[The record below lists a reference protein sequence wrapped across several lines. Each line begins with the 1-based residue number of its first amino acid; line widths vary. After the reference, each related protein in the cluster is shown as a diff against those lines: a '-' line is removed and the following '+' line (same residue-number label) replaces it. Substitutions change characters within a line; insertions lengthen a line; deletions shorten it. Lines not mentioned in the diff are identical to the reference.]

1 MMSLREDLS
10 RRFEQELTDLEESLN
25 MPYVTSVER
34 IAEARGA
41 TRGRTEGVATVLL
54 AQLTRTC
61 GPLPDEF
68 EQRVRE
74 LSFESLKELG
84 QAVFDI
90 RSQADLQSWLN
101 AREDA
106 VE

>member
-1 MMSLREDLS
+1 MAS
-10 RRFEQELTDLEESLN
+10 
-25 MPYVTSVER
+25 
-34 IAEARGA
+34 
-41 TRGRTEGVATVLL
+41 VLL
-54 AQLTRTC
+54 LQLARTC

-90 RSQADLQSWLN
+90 RSLSDLQSWLD
-101 AREDA
+101 ARE
-106 VE
+106 ESTG